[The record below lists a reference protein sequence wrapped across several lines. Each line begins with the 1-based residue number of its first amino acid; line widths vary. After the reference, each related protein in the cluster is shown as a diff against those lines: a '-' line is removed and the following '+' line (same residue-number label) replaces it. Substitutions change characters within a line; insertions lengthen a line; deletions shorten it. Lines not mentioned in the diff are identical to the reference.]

1 MLVDDIIA
9 AFDALKNGETKT
21 GVPLHDAAD
30 RCEGGSLRCAPSRTS
45 RTTVQPP
52 TGRKR
57 HEPGS
62 LKSQNGHRING
73 CPMDLLVEQ

>member
-30 RCEGGSLRCAPSRTS
+30 RCEGAQCPALQAAPP
-45 RTTVQPP
+45 VPP
-52 TGRKR
+52 CSHPQDGNVM
-57 HEPGS
+57 
-62 LKSQNGHRING
+62 SQD
-73 CPMDLLVEQ
+73 P